1 METHMENNKMLYSHV
16 SVDCV
21 LLGVNEDKLCVLL
34 IERQMEQLAMRNVQA
49 SRKSDF

>member
-21 LLGVNEDKLCVLL
+21 LLGVNEDT
-34 IERQMEQLAMRNVQA
+34 R
-49 SRKSDF
+49 